1 MVDDVRAAV
10 EYNTPVSFYGRH
22 GGVIPTPAEV
32 LKQIKIIASDLNGGE
47 E

>member
-22 GGVIPTPAEV
+22 GGVIPTPIEV
-32 LKQIKIIASDLNGGE
+32 LEQIKKIDSYLNGGE